1 VINARLKPL
10 LMRGRVI
17 PNPLPTVPPRPHVV
31 NKVKSLAEA
40 MVEEQQEQAAA
51 AAASASA
58 SAALP
63 KYSGTGAAKQAHRMK
78 GGGPLLGEVAP
89 PVPVELVRWGEQ
101 QREAAVAGSWWRKG
115 RGP

>member
-1 VINARLKPL
+1 MINARLKPL

-31 NKVKSLAEA
+31 NKVKSLAEE
-40 MVEEQQEQAAA
+40 MMEEQEAAA
-51 AAASASA
+51 AAASSSSS

-63 KYSGTGAAKQAHRMK
+63 KHSGTGAAKLPHRMR

-89 PVPVELVRWGEQ
+89 PVPVELVRWG
-101 QREAAVAGSWWRKG
+101 ASWVVG
-115 RGP
+115 RR